1 MTRREVAEHVD
12 RHAVPWDK
20 SDYRRRAT
28 IVQGIASAVMNGE
41 STILLRMEVLL
52 KFTDKEV
59 VIWMTLTI
67 GDLVN
72 REVAE
77 HGDRH
82 AVLWDKSD

>member
-1 MTRREVAEHVD
+1 MQCPETSLITA
-12 RHAVPWDK
+12 
-20 SDYRRRAT
+20 AT

-41 STILLRMEVLL
+41 STIFLRMEVLL
-52 KFTDKEV
+52 KFTNKEV

-77 HGDRH
+77 HEDRY
-82 AVLWDKSD
+82 AVLWDKSDYRRHHCA